1 MTNKVDD
8 IREIIQVGDFFGLI
22 RPVRMKDGTIS
33 NRCFQV
39 YGVTKKSVKLMHV
52 DVPDD
57 YDFSKKELLKP
68 ILTSDSRFYTPFFT
82 KKVHI
87 ERDGTPSVHI
97 NVLHHGNR
105 AFRLNPFGDK
115 IRG

>member
-1 MTNKVDD
+1 MTKVVDD
-8 IREIIQVGDFFGLI
+8 IHEIVHVGDLFGLI
-22 RPVRMKDGTIS
+22 KPVRMKDGTIA

-52 DVPDD
+52 DVPDN

-68 ILTSDSRFYTPFFT
+68 ILTSDSRFYMPFVT

-105 AFRLNPFGDK
+105 AFRLNQFGDK
-115 IRG
+115 ILG